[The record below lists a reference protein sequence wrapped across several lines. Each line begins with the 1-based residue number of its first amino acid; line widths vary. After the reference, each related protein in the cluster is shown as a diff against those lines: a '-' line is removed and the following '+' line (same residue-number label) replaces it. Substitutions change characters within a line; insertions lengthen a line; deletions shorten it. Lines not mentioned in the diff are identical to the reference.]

1 MNTALYTL
9 RCIQVGLNLA
19 DLEHLD
25 YGFVCDLFTESSN
38 DEYKYQQVANQ
49 ADFDRF

>member
-9 RCIQVGLNLA
+9 RCIQVGLKLS
-19 DLEHLD
+19 DLDSLD
-25 YGFVCDLFTESSN
+25 YGFVMDIITESHN
-38 DEYKYQQVANQ
+38 DEYKYKQLATQ

>member
-9 RCIQVGLNLA
+9 RCIQVGLSLA

-25 YGFVCDLFTESSN
+25 YGFVMDIFTENIN
-38 DEYKYQQVANQ
+38 DDYKYQQKATQ
-49 ADFDRF
+49 SDFDRF